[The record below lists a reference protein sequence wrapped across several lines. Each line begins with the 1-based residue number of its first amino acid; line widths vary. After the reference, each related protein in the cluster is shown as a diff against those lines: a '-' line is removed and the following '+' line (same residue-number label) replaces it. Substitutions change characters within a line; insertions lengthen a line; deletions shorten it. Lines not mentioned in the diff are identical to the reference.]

1 MEGVDDASNLG
12 RHAGPGAARV
22 ELQFDAIGVGSVAQG
37 KLRRSHSQTY
47 LECVLGGLRSSG
59 SEGVD
64 VDSTAVADSS
74 EGASASDS
82 GPLDLEQDLAS
93 SGSAVGFEPTP
104 LRTDALSQRLV
115 VAYIASVC
123 QEPRSR

>member
-1 MEGVDDASNLG
+1 MEGVDDASNLW
-12 RHAGPGAARV
+12 RHAGPGAATV

-47 LECVLGGLRSSG
+47 LECVLGGLRSSD

-82 GPLDLEQDLAS
+82 GPLDLDQVLVLLRQLW
-93 SGSAVGFEPTP
+93 GSHPRPCGLTP
-104 LRTDALSQRLV
+104 
-115 VAYIASVC
+115 
-123 QEPRSR
+123 

>member
-1 MEGVDDASNLG
+1 MTIIIISENTFTAELHDRLDATLPAPTLAVPVVEGVDDASNLW

-47 LECVLGGLRSSG
+47 LECVLGGLRSSD

-64 VDSTAVADSS
+64 VDSTAAAGSS
-74 EGASASDS
+74 EAASASDS
-82 GPLDLEQDLAS
+82 GLLDAH
-93 SGSAVGFEPTP
+93 
-104 LRTDALSQRLV
+104 
-115 VAYIASVC
+115 
-123 QEPRSR
+123 

>member
-1 MEGVDDASNLG
+1 M
-12 RHAGPGAARV
+12 
-22 ELQFDAIGVGSVAQG
+22 QFDAIGVGSVAQG

-82 GPLDLEQDLAS
+82 GPLQTLVVA
-93 SGSAVGFEPTP
+93 AVGPDTEA
-104 LRTDALSQRLV
+104 LDALSE
-115 VAYIASVC
+115 ASCLCATLMKV
-123 QEPRSR
+123 RSTT